1 MTDEGGVS
9 IPDDVVGAAARAGEL
24 RAELDRANHLY
35 YVEQAPEISDAEY
48 DALFRELQGIEER
61 FPDLLTADSPTQR
74 VGAPPSGEFAEVV
87 HTLPMLSLSNVVDR
101 EELEAWKRRA
111 SEHVEIEEFEYV
123 CELKIDGL
131 AISCTY
137 ENGVLARAAT
147 RGDGF
152 RGEDVT
158 ANVRTIRSVPLRLDG
173 DDVPA
178 TVELRGEVYF
188 PLPAFEQM
196 NREREEK
203 GLPLYVNPRNTASG
217 ALRQLDSRVTAS
229 RPLDMVFY
237 SVGHVDGV
245 VSDSHWETLQSIR
258 RWGGKVNEWT
268 RRVSDIESVEAAYQE
283 ALAARGDLEFGID
296 GMVVKIDSIALQTRL
311 GVSGRDPRWA
321 TAYKF
326 PAERARTRLISI
338 GVNVGRTG
346 SLNPFAVLEPVVVGG
361 VTVSRATLHNAQDI
375 NEKGIRENIDVIV
388 QRAGDV
394 IPQVVG
400 PAEALTAE
408 QEADEYRLPEECPV
422 CAEPTVEPE
431 DQAMTLCVNSSC
443 PAQFERLLQ
452 HFASRGAMDIEGLG
466 ERVSQDLARN
476 GLVKDLAE
484 VFSLRPKRDALL
496 ELEKMGEKRVDNL
509 LEAIESAKTRP
520 LPRLLFGLGIIGV
533 GAEVAEWLSR
543 RFRSLTGIEEGAK
556 KEELIEIDGIGPVLA
571 ETISAWVSNPI
582 NRDLL
587 GRLRAAGVDPV
598 DETPA
603 PPADHPFAGK
613 TLVVTGRL
621 ETMSRAEAQT
631 AIKSNGG
638 KASSSVSRKTDFLVA
653 GEDAG
658 SKHATAV
665 RLGVPVLDEEQFVRV
680 LNGEVVDMEA
690 LTSDGQDDP
699 AASSQAGL
707 GL

>member
-1 MTDEGGVS
+1 M
-9 IPDDVVGAAARAGEL
+9 L
-24 RAELDRANHLY
+24 
-35 YVEQAPEISDAEY
+35 DAEY
-48 DALFRELQGIEER
+48 DRLFRELQAIEER
-61 FPDLLTADSPTQR
+61 FPDLATADSPTQR

-87 HTLPMLSLSNVVDR
+87 HTLPMLSLSNVVNR
-101 EELEAWKRRA
+101 EELEAWRHRA
-111 SEHVEIEEFEYV
+111 SEFVEIEDFEFV

-137 ENGVLARAAT
+137 ENGVLTRAAT
-147 RGDGF
+147 RGDGI

-158 ANVRTIRSVPLRLDG
+158 ANVRTIRTVPLRLVG
-173 DDVPA
+173 DDVAA

-188 PLPAFEQM
+188 PLSAFDRL
-196 NREREEK
+196 NREREAE

-229 RPLDMVFY
+229 RPLDVVFY
-237 SVGHVDGV
+237 SIGTTDGDFT
-245 VSDSHWETLQSIR
+245 DSHWEALKAIK

-268 RRVSDIESVEAAYQE
+268 KVVSDIEAVEGAYQD
-283 ALAARGDLEFGID
+283 ALAIRPELDFGID
-296 GMVVKIDSIALQTRL
+296 GMVVKIDSLALQNRL

-326 PAERARTRLISI
+326 PAERARTRLINI

-346 SLNPFAVLEPVVVGG
+346 SLNPYAILEPVVVGG

-375 NEKGIRENIDVIV
+375 NEKGIREGIDVIV

-400 PAEALTAE
+400 PAEALTPE
-408 QEADEYRLPEECPV
+408 QEADPYRLPEKCPV
-422 CAEPTVEPE
+422 CSEPTVEPE
-431 DQAMTLCVNSSC
+431 DQAMTLCVNLSC

-476 GLVKDLAE
+476 ELVKDLAE
-484 VFSLRPKRDALL
+484 VFSLADKRAELL

-509 LEAIESAKTRP
+509 LEAIESAKSQP
-520 LPRLLFGLGIIGV
+520 LPRLLFGLGILGV

-543 RFRSLTGIEEGAK
+543 RFRSLTGIEGATAD
-556 KEELIEIDGIGPVLA
+556 ELIEIDGIGPVLA
-571 ETISAWVSNPI
+571 ETISAWVSNPS
-582 NRDLL
+582 NRDLMA
-587 GRLRAAGVDPV
+587 RLRAAGVDPV
-598 DETPA
+598 DDTPA

-613 TLVVTGRL
+613 TVVVTGRL
-621 ETMSRAEAQT
+621 ETMSRSEAQS
-631 AIKSNGG
+631 AIKSLGG
-638 KASSSVSRKTDFLVA
+638 KASSSVSRKTDYLVA
-653 GEDAG
+653 GAEAG

-665 RLGVPVLDEEQFVRV
+665 RLGVRVLDEEQFLRV
-680 LNGEVVDMEA
+680 LNGDMVD
-690 LTSDGQDDP
+690 LQPVTSYDGNESSSP
-699 AASSQAGL
+699 SQADL

>member
-1 MTDEGGVS
+1 MDEGGVS
-9 IPDDVVGAAARAGEL
+9 IPNDAGLAAVRAGVV
-24 RAELDRANHLY
+24 RADLNRANYLY
-35 YVEQAPEISDAEY
+35 YVEQATVMSDAEY
-48 DALFRELQGIEER
+48 DRLFRELLAIEQQ
-61 FPDLLTADSPTQR
+61 FPDLVTADSPTQR

-87 HTLPMLSLSNVVDR
+87 HTLPMLSLSNVVNR
-101 EELEAWKRRA
+101 EELEAWRRRA
-111 SEHVEIEEFEYV
+111 SELLEIEEFEFV

-147 RGDGF
+147 RGDGI

-158 ANVRTIRSVPLRLDG
+158 ANVRTIRTVPLRLDG

-188 PLPAFEQM
+188 PLSAFDRL
-196 NREREEK
+196 NREREAE

-229 RPLDMVFY
+229 RPLDVTFY
-237 SVGHVDGV
+237 SIGNTD
-245 VSDSHWETLQSIR
+245 SDFTTAIGQALQTIS

-268 RRVSDIESVEAAYQE
+268 KVVSDIEGIQDAYEE
-283 ALAARGDLEFGID
+283 ALATRPDLDYGID
-296 GMVVKIDSIALQTRL
+296 GMVVKIDSLALQSRL

-326 PAERARTRLISI
+326 PAERARTRLINI

-346 SLNPFAVLEPVVVGG
+346 SLNPYAILEPVVVGG
-361 VTVSRATLHNAQDI
+361 VTVSRSTLHNAQDI
-375 NEKGIRENIDVIV
+375 NEKGIREGIDVIV

-394 IPQVVG
+394 IPQVIG
-400 PAEALTAE
+400 PAEPLTPE
-408 QEADEYRLPEECPV
+408 QEANQYRLPDQCPV
-422 CAEPTVEPE
+422 CSEPTVAPE

-484 VFSLRPKRDALL
+484 VFSLAEKRAELL

-509 LEAIESAKTRP
+509 LQAIESAKARP

-543 RFRSLTGIEEGAK
+543 RFRSLTGIEGATAEG
-556 KEELIEIDGIGPVLA
+556 LIEIDGIGPVLA
-571 ETISAWVSNPI
+571 ETISAWVSNPS
-582 NRDLL
+582 NLDLL
-587 GRLRAAGVDPV
+587 SRLRAAGVDPV
-598 DETPA
+598 DDTPA
-603 PPADHPFAGK
+603 PPSDHPFAGK

-621 ETMSRAEAQT
+621 DSMSRPEAQSK
-631 AIKSNGG
+631 IKSLGG
-638 KASSSVSRKTDFLVA
+638 KASSSVSRKTDYLVA
-653 GEDAG
+653 GADAG

-665 RLGVPVLDEEQFVRV
+665 RLGVTVLDEEQFLRV
-680 LNGEVVDMEA
+680 LNGETVD
-690 LTSDGQDDP
+690 LQPVTSDDGNESSSP
-699 AASSQAGL
+699 SQAGL

>member
-1 MTDEGGVS
+1 MTDESGVS
-9 IPDDVVGAAARAGEL
+9 IPDDVVDAAARAGEL
-24 RAELDRANHLY
+24 RAQLNRANHLY
-35 YVEQAPEISDAEY
+35 YVEQAPVMLDEEWDR
-48 DALFRELQGIEER
+48 LFRELQAIEER

-74 VGAPPSGEFAEVV
+74 VGAPPSDEFDEVV
-87 HTLPMLSLSNVVDR
+87 HTRPMLSLSNVVDQ

-111 SEHVEIEEFEYV
+111 SEYVEIEEFDYV

-158 ANVRTIRSVPLRLDG
+158 ANVRTIRSVPLRLNG

-178 TVELRGEVYF
+178 TVELRGEVFF
-188 PLPAFEQM
+188 PLSAFKLM
-196 NREREEK
+196 NEEREAE

-229 RPLDMVFY
+229 RPLDVMFY
-237 SVGHVDGV
+237 SVGHVDGI
-245 VSDSHWETLQSIR
+245 VSDSHWENLAAIR

-268 RRVSDIESVEAAYQE
+268 RVVSDIEGVEAAYQE
-283 ALAARGDLEFGID
+283 TLEERARLDFGID
-296 GMVVKIDSIALQTRL
+296 GMVVKIDSLALRTRL

-326 PAERARTRLISI
+326 PAERARTRLVSI

-375 NEKGIRENIDVIV
+375 NEKNIREGIDVIV

-400 PAEALTAE
+400 PAEALTPE
-408 QEADEYRLPEECPV
+408 QEADEYRLPESCPV
-422 CAEPTVEPE
+422 CSEPTVEPE

-484 VFSLRPKRDALL
+484 VFSLREKRDALL
-496 ELEKMGEKRVDNL
+496 ELEKMGDKRVDNL

-543 RFRSLTGIEEGAK
+543 RFRSLTGIEGAAA
-556 KEELIEIDGIGPVLA
+556 EDLIEIDGIGPVLA
-571 ETISAWVSNPI
+571 ETISAWVSNP
-582 NRDLL
+582 NNLDLL
-587 GRLRAAGVDPV
+587 ARLRDAGVDPV
-598 DETPA
+598 DDTPA

-621 ETMSRAEAQT
+621 ETMSRSEAQA
-631 AIKSNGG
+631 AIKSSGG
-638 KASSSVSRKTDFLVA
+638 KASSSVSRKTDYLVA
-653 GEDAG
+653 GADAG

-680 LNGEVVDMEA
+680 LNGEPVDVVGVGSTDE
-690 LTSDGQDDP
+690 DD
-699 AASSQAGL
+699 AVSASQADL

>member
-1 MTDEGGVS
+1 MDEGGIS
-9 IPDDVVGAAARAGEL
+9 IPDDTADAAARAGDL
-24 RAELDRANHLY
+24 RAALDRANHLY
-35 YVEQAPEISDAEY
+35 YVEQAPAMSDAEY
-48 DALFRELQGIEER
+48 DRLFRELQAIEER
-61 FPDLLTADSPTQR
+61 FPDLLTPDSPTRR
-74 VGAPPSGEFAEVV
+74 VGAPPSDEFDEVV
-87 HTLPMLSLSNVVDR
+87 HTLPMLSLSNVVNR
-101 EELEAWKRRA
+101 EELEAWRRRA
-111 SEHVEIEEFEYV
+111 SEFLEIEEFDYV

-137 ENGVLARAAT
+137 ENGVLVRAAT

-158 ANVRTIRSVPLRLDG
+158 ANVRTIRSVPLRLSG
-173 DDVPA
+173 DDVPT

-188 PLPAFEQM
+188 PLSAFERM
-196 NREREEK
+196 NREREAED
-203 GLPLYVNPRNTASG
+203 LPLYVNPRNTASG
-217 ALRQLDSRVTAS
+217 ALRQLDSRVTAT
-229 RPLDMVFY
+229 RPLDVTFY
-237 SVGHVDGV
+237 SIGHVDGV
-245 VSDSHWETLQSIR
+245 VSDSHWETLQTIR
-258 RWGGKVNEWT
+258 RWGGKVADWT
-268 RRVSDIESVEAAYQE
+268 RRVLDIEDVEQAYQE
-283 ALAARGDLEFGID
+283 ALQARSDLDFGID
-296 GMVVKIDSIALQTRL
+296 GMVVKIDSLALQNRL

-326 PAERARTRLISI
+326 PAERARTRLVSI

-346 SLNPFAVLEPVVVGG
+346 SLNPFAILEPIVVGG

-375 NEKGIRENIDVIV
+375 NEKGIREGIDVIV

-400 PAEALTAE
+400 PAEALTPE
-408 QEADEYRLPEECPV
+408 QEADAYRLPKECPV
-422 CAEPTVEPE
+422 CSEPTVEPE

-484 VFSLRPKRDALL
+484 VFSLGEKRDALL

-543 RFRSLTGIEEGAK
+543 RFRSLTGIEGATS
-556 KEELIEIDGIGPVLA
+556 EELIEIDGIGPVLA
-571 ETISAWVSNPI
+571 ETISAWVTNEI
-582 NRDLL
+582 NLDLL
-587 GRLRAAGVDPV
+587 ARLRAAGVDPV
-598 DETPA
+598 DDTPA
-603 PPADHPFAGK
+603 PPADHPFAGR
-613 TLVVTGRL
+613 TVVVTGRL
-621 ETMSRAEAQT
+621 ETMSRSEAQS

-638 KASSSVSRKTDFLVA
+638 KASSSVSRKTDYLVA
-653 GEDAG
+653 GADAG
-658 SKHATAV
+658 SKHDTAI

-680 LNGEVVDMEA
+680 LNGEAVDLEPVS
-690 LTSDGQDDP
+690 SDGQDDSTAP
-699 AASSQAGL
+699 SQAGL
-707 GL
+707 EL

>member
-1 MTDEGGVS
+1 MDEGGAS
-9 IPDDVVGAAARAGEL
+9 TPTDASLAAARAGEL
-24 RAELDRANHLY
+24 RADLNRANYLY
-35 YVEQAPEISDAEY
+35 YVEQDPVMSDAEY
-48 DALFRELQGIEER
+48 DRLFRELQAIEEQ
-61 FPDLLTADSPTQR
+61 FPDLATADSPTQR
-74 VGAPPSGEFAEVV
+74 VGAPPSDEFAEVV
-87 HTLPMLSLSNVVDR
+87 HTLPMLSLSNVVNR
-101 EELEAWKRRA
+101 EELEAWRHRA
-111 SEHVEIEEFEYV
+111 SEFVEIEDFEFV

-137 ENGVLARAAT
+137 ENGVLTRAAT
-147 RGDGF
+147 RGDGI

-158 ANVRTIRSVPLRLDG
+158 ANVRTIRTVPLRLVG
-173 DDVPA
+173 DDVAA

-188 PLPAFEQM
+188 PLSAFDRL
-196 NREREEK
+196 NREREAE

-229 RPLDMVFY
+229 RPLDVVFY
-237 SVGHVDGV
+237 SIGTTDGDFT
-245 VSDSHWETLQSIR
+245 DSHWEALKAIK

-268 RRVSDIESVEAAYQE
+268 KLVSDIESVEGAYQD
-283 ALAARGDLEFGID
+283 ALAIRPELDFGID
-296 GMVVKIDSIALQTRL
+296 GMVVKIDSLALQNRL

-326 PAERARTRLISI
+326 PAERARTRLINI

-346 SLNPFAVLEPVVVGG
+346 SLNPYAILEPVVVGG

-375 NEKGIRENIDVIV
+375 NEKGIRAGIDVIV

-400 PAEALTAE
+400 PAEALTPE
-408 QEADEYRLPEECPV
+408 QEADPYRLPEKCPV
-422 CAEPTVEPE
+422 CSEPTVEPE

-484 VFSLRPKRDALL
+484 VFSVADKRAELL

-509 LEAIESAKTRP
+509 VEAIESAKSRP

-543 RFRSLTGIEEGAK
+543 RFRSLTGMEGATA
-556 KEELIEIDGIGPVLA
+556 EELIEIDGIGPVLA
-571 ETISAWVSNPI
+571 ETISAWVSNPS
-582 NRDLL
+582 NRDCWRDCAPP
-587 GRLRAAGVDPV
+587 GWTRSTTRLRRRP
-598 DETPA
+598 T
-603 PPADHPFAGK
+603 
-613 TLVVTGRL
+613 TRL
-621 ETMSRAEAQT
+621 
-631 AIKSNGG
+631 
-638 KASSSVSRKTDFLVA
+638 
-653 GEDAG
+653 
-658 SKHATAV
+658 
-665 RLGVPVLDEEQFVRV
+665 
-680 LNGEVVDMEA
+680 
-690 LTSDGQDDP
+690 
-699 AASSQAGL
+699 QARPWW
-707 GL
+707 

>member
-1 MTDEGGVS
+1 MDEGGVS
-9 IPDDVVGAAARAGEL
+9 IPNDASLAAVRAGVV
-24 RAELDRANHLY
+24 RADLNRANHLY
-35 YVEQAPEISDAEY
+35 HVEQATVMSDAEY
-48 DALFRELQGIEER
+48 DRLFRELLAIEQQ
-61 FPDLLTADSPTQR
+61 FPDLVTADSPTQR

-87 HTLPMLSLSNVVDR
+87 HTAPMLSLSNVVNR
-101 EELEAWKRRA
+101 EELEAWRRRA
-111 SEHVEIEEFEYV
+111 SELLEIEEFEFV

-137 ENGVLARAAT
+137 EDGVLTRAAT
-147 RGDGF
+147 RGDGI

-158 ANVRTIRSVPLRLDG
+158 ANVRTIRTVPLRLNG

-188 PLPAFEQM
+188 PLSAFVRL
-196 NREREEK
+196 NREREAE

-229 RPLDMVFY
+229 RPLDVTFY
-237 SVGHVDGV
+237 SIGNTD
-245 VSDSHWETLQSIR
+245 SDFTDSHWAALQTIS

-268 RRVSDIESVEAAYQE
+268 KVVSDIEGIQDAYEE
-283 ALAARGDLEFGID
+283 ALAKRPDLDYGID
-296 GMVVKIDSIALQTRL
+296 GMVVKIDSLALQSRL

-326 PAERARTRLISI
+326 PAERARTRLINI

-346 SLNPFAVLEPVVVGG
+346 SLNPYAILEPVVVGG
-361 VTVSRATLHNAQDI
+361 VTVSRSTLHNAQDI
-375 NEKGIRENIDVIV
+375 NEKGIREGIDVIV

-394 IPQVVG
+394 IPQVIG
-400 PAEALTAE
+400 PAEPLTPE
-408 QEADEYRLPEECPV
+408 QEANQYRLPDQCPV
-422 CAEPTVEPE
+422 CSEPTVAPE

-484 VFSLRPKRDALL
+484 VFSLAEKRTELL

-509 LEAIESAKTRP
+509 LEAIESAKSRP

-543 RFRSLTGIEEGAK
+543 RFRSLTGIEGATAEG
-556 KEELIEIDGIGPVLA
+556 LIEIDGIGPVLA
-571 ETISAWVSNPI
+571 ETISAWVSNPS
-582 NRDLL
+582 NLDLL
-587 GRLRAAGVDPV
+587 SRLRAAGVDPV
-598 DETPA
+598 DDTPA
-603 PPADHPFAGK
+603 PPSDHPFAGK

-621 ETMSRAEAQT
+621 DSMSRPEAQSK
-631 AIKSNGG
+631 IKSLGG
-638 KASSSVSRKTDFLVA
+638 KASSSVSRKTDYLVA
-653 GEDAG
+653 GADAG

-665 RLGVPVLDEEQFVRV
+665 RLGVTVLDEEQFLRV
-680 LNGEVVDMEA
+680 LNGETVD
-690 LTSDGQDDP
+690 LQPVTSDDGDESSSP
-699 AASSQAGL
+699 SQAGL

>member
-1 MTDEGGVS
+1 MDEGGVS
-9 IPDDVVGAAARAGEL
+9 IPNDASLAAVRAGVV
-24 RAELDRANHLY
+24 RADLNRANYLY
-35 YVEQAPEISDAEY
+35 YVEQATVISDAEY
-48 DALFRELQGIEER
+48 DRLFKELLAIELQ
-61 FPDLLTADSPTQR
+61 FPDLVTADSPTQR

-87 HTLPMLSLSNVVDR
+87 HTAPMLSLSNVVNR
-101 EELEAWKRRA
+101 EELEAWRRRA
-111 SEHVEIEEFEYV
+111 SELLEIEEFEFV

-147 RGDGF
+147 RGDGI

-158 ANVRTIRSVPLRLDG
+158 ANVRTIRTVPLRLNG

-188 PLPAFEQM
+188 PLSAFGRL
-196 NREREEK
+196 NREREAE

-229 RPLDMVFY
+229 RPLDVTFY
-237 SVGHVDGV
+237 SIGNTD
-245 VSDSHWETLQSIR
+245 SDFTDSHWAALQTIG

-268 RRVSDIESVEAAYQE
+268 KVVSDIEGIQDAYEE
-283 ALAARGDLEFGID
+283 ALAKRPGLDYGID
-296 GMVVKIDSIALQTRL
+296 GMVVKIDSLALQSRL

-326 PAERARTRLISI
+326 PAERARTRLINI

-346 SLNPFAVLEPVVVGG
+346 SLNPYAILEPVVVGG
-361 VTVSRATLHNAQDI
+361 VTVSRSTLHNAQDI
-375 NEKGIRENIDVIV
+375 NEKGIREGIDVIV

-394 IPQVVG
+394 IPQVIG
-400 PAEALTAE
+400 PAEPLTPE
-408 QEADEYRLPEECPV
+408 QEANQYRLPDQCPV
-422 CAEPTVEPE
+422 CSEPTVAPE

-484 VFSLRPKRDALL
+484 VFSLAEKRAELL

-509 LEAIESAKTRP
+509 LQAIESAKTRP

-543 RFRSLTGIEEGAK
+543 RFRSLTGIEGATAEG
-556 KEELIEIDGIGPVLA
+556 LIEIDGIGPVLA
-571 ETISAWVSNPI
+571 ETISAWVSNPS
-582 NRDLL
+582 NLDLL
-587 GRLRAAGVDPV
+587 SRLRAAGVDPV
-598 DETPA
+598 DDTPA
-603 PPADHPFAGK
+603 PPSDHPFAGK
-613 TLVVTGRL
+613 TVVVTGRL
-621 ETMSRAEAQT
+621 DSMSRPEAQSK
-631 AIKSNGG
+631 IKSLGG
-638 KASSSVSRKTDFLVA
+638 KASSSVSRKTDYLVA
-653 GEDAG
+653 GADAG

-665 RLGVPVLDEEQFVRV
+665 RLGVTVLDEEQFLRV
-680 LNGEVVDMEA
+680 LNGETVD
-690 LTSDGQDDP
+690 LQPVTSDDGNESSSP
-699 AASSQAGL
+699 SQAGL

>member
-1 MTDEGGVS
+1 
-9 IPDDVVGAAARAGEL
+9 
-24 RAELDRANHLY
+24 
-35 YVEQAPEISDAEY
+35 
-48 DALFRELQGIEER
+48 
-61 FPDLLTADSPTQR
+61 
-74 VGAPPSGEFAEVV
+74 
-87 HTLPMLSLSNVVDR
+87 MLSLSNVVNR
-101 EELEAWKRRA
+101 EELEAWRRRA
-111 SEHVEIEEFEYV
+111 SELLEIEEFEFV

-147 RGDGF
+147 RGDGI

-158 ANVRTIRSVPLRLDG
+158 ANVRTIRTVPLRLNG

-188 PLPAFEQM
+188 PLSAFDRL
-196 NREREEK
+196 NREREAE

-229 RPLDMVFY
+229 GPLDVTFY
-237 SVGHVDGV
+237 SIGNTDSDF
-245 VSDSHWETLQSIR
+245 SDSHWAALQTIS

-268 RRVSDIESVEAAYQE
+268 KVVSDIEGIQDAYEE
-283 ALAARGDLEFGID
+283 ALAKRPDLDYGID
-296 GMVVKIDSIALQTRL
+296 GMVVKIDSLALQSRL

-326 PAERARTRLISI
+326 PAERARTRLINI

-346 SLNPFAVLEPVVVGG
+346 SLNPYAILEPVVVGG
-361 VTVSRATLHNAQDI
+361 VTVSRSTLHNAQDI
-375 NEKGIRENIDVIV
+375 NEKGIREGIDVIV

-394 IPQVVG
+394 IPQVIG
-400 PAEALTAE
+400 PAEPLTPE
-408 QEADEYRLPEECPV
+408 QEASLYRLPDQCPV
-422 CAEPTVEPE
+422 CGEPTVAPE

-484 VFSLRPKRDALL
+484 VFSLAEKRAELL

-509 LEAIESAKTRP
+509 LQAIESAKTRP

-543 RFRSLTGIEEGAK
+543 RFRSLTGIEGATAEG
-556 KEELIEIDGIGPVLA
+556 LIEIDGIGPVLA
-571 ETISAWVSNPI
+571 ETISAWVSNPS
-582 NRDLL
+582 NLDLL
-587 GRLRAAGVDPV
+587 SRLRAAGVDPV
-598 DETPA
+598 DDTPA
-603 PPADHPFAGK
+603 PPSDHPFAGK
-613 TLVVTGRL
+613 TVVVTGRL
-621 ETMSRAEAQT
+621 DSMSRPEAQSK
-631 AIKSNGG
+631 IKSLGG
-638 KASSSVSRKTDFLVA
+638 KASSSVSRKTDYVVA
-653 GEDAG
+653 GADAG

-665 RLGVPVLDEEQFVRV
+665 RLGVPVLDEEQFLRV
-680 LNGEVVDMEA
+680 LNGETVD
-690 LTSDGQDDP
+690 LQPVTSDDGNESSSP
-699 AASSQAGL
+699 SQAGL

>member
-1 MTDEGGVS
+1 MDEGGVS
-9 IPDDVVGAAARAGEL
+9 IPNDASLAAVRAGEL
-24 RAELDRANHLY
+24 RADLNRANHLY
-35 YVEQAPEISDAEY
+35 HVEQAPVMADAEY
-48 DALFRELQGIEER
+48 DRLFRELLAIEQQ
-61 FPDLLTADSPTQR
+61 FPDLATADSPTQR
-74 VGAPPSGEFAEVV
+74 VGAAPSGEFAEVV
-87 HTLPMLSLSNVVDR
+87 HTAPMLSLSNVVNR
-101 EELEAWKRRA
+101 EELEAWRRRA
-111 SEHVEIEEFEYV
+111 SELLEIEEFDFV
-123 CELKIDGL
+123 CELKVDGL

-147 RGDGF
+147 RGDGI

-158 ANVRTIRSVPLRLDG
+158 ANVRTIRTVPLRLNG

-188 PLPAFEQM
+188 PLSAFDRL
-196 NREREEK
+196 NREREAE

-229 RPLDMVFY
+229 RPLDVTFY
-237 SVGHVDGV
+237 SIGNTDAV
-245 VSDSHWETLQSIR
+245 VTDSHWQALQTIS

-268 RRVSDIESVEAAYQE
+268 KRVSDIEGIQDAYEE
-283 ALAARGDLEFGID
+283 ALAKRPDLDYGID
-296 GMVVKIDSIALQTRL
+296 GMVVKIDSLALQSRL

-326 PAERARTRLISI
+326 PAEQARTRLINI

-346 SLNPFAVLEPVVVGG
+346 SLNPYAILEPIVVGG

-375 NEKGIRENIDVIV
+375 NEKGIREGIDVIV

-394 IPQVVG
+394 IPQVIG
-400 PAEALTAE
+400 PAEPLTPE
-408 QEADEYRLPEECPV
+408 LEARQYRLPDRCPV
-422 CAEPTVEPE
+422 CSEPTVAPE

-484 VFSLRPKRDALL
+484 VFSLADKRAELL

-509 LEAIESAKTRP
+509 LQAIESAKTRP

-543 RFRSLTGIEEGAK
+543 RFRSLTGIEGAGA
-556 KEELIEIDGIGPVLA
+556 EELIEIDGIGPVLA
-571 ETISAWVSNPI
+571 ETISAWVSNPS
-582 NRDLL
+582 NLDLL
-587 GRLRAAGVDPV
+587 ARLRDAGVDPV
-598 DETPA
+598 DDTPA

-613 TLVVTGRL
+613 TVVVTGRL
-621 ETMSRAEAQT
+621 DSMSRSEAQSMV
-631 AIKSNGG
+631 KGFGG
-638 KASSSVSRKTDFLVA
+638 KASSSVSRKTDYLVA
-653 GEDAG
+653 GADAG

-665 RLGVPVLDEEQFVRV
+665 RLGVPVLDEEQFLRV
-680 LNGEVVDMEA
+680 LNGETVD
-690 LTSDGQDDP
+690 LQPVTSDDRDESSSP
-699 AASSQAGL
+699 SQAGL

>member
-1 MTDEGGVS
+1 MDEGGVS
-9 IPDDVVGAAARAGEL
+9 IPNDASLAASRAGEL
-24 RAELDRANHLY
+24 RADLNRANHLY
-35 YVEQAPEISDAEY
+35 YVEQAPVMVDAEY
-48 DALFRELQGIEER
+48 DRLFRELLTIEEQ
-61 FPDLLTADSPTQR
+61 FPDLVTADSPTQR

-87 HTLPMLSLSNVVDR
+87 HTAPMLSLSNVVNR
-101 EELEAWKRRA
+101 EELEAWRRRA
-111 SEHVEIEEFEYV
+111 SELLEIEDFDFV

-147 RGDGF
+147 RGDGI

-158 ANVRTIRSVPLRLDG
+158 ANVRTIRTVPLRLDG

-188 PLPAFEQM
+188 PLSAFDRL
-196 NREREEK
+196 NREREAE

-229 RPLDMVFY
+229 RPLDVTFY
-237 SVGHVDGV
+237 SIGTTD
-245 VSDSHWETLQSIR
+245 SDFTDSHWAALQAIR

-268 RRVSDIESVEAAYQE
+268 KVVSDIEGIQGAYEE
-283 ALAARGDLEFGID
+283 ALAKRPDLDYGID
-296 GMVVKIDSIALQTRL
+296 GMVVKIDSLALQSRL

-326 PAERARTRLISI
+326 PAERARTRLINI

-346 SLNPFAVLEPVVVGG
+346 SLNPYANLEPVVVGG

-375 NEKGIRENIDVIV
+375 NEKGIREGIDVIV

-394 IPQVVG
+394 IPQVIG
-400 PAEALTAE
+400 PAEPLTPE
-408 QEADEYRLPEECPV
+408 QEANQYRLPDRCPV
-422 CAEPTVEPE
+422 CSEPTVAPE

-476 GLVKDLAE
+476 GLVQDLAE
-484 VFSLRPKRDALL
+484 VFSLDEKRTELL

-509 LEAIESAKTRP
+509 LQAIESAKTQP
-520 LPRLLFGLGIIGV
+520 LPMLLFGLGIIGV

-543 RFRSLTGIEEGAK
+543 RFRSLTGIEGATA
-556 KEELIEIDGIGPVLA
+556 EELIEIDGIGPVLA
-571 ETISAWVSNPI
+571 ETISAWVSNPS
-582 NRDLL
+582 NLDLL
-587 GRLRAAGVDPV
+587 SRLRAAGVDPV
-598 DETPA
+598 DDTPA
-603 PPADHPFAGK
+603 PPSDHPFAGK
-613 TLVVTGRL
+613 TVVVTGRL
-621 ETMSRAEAQT
+621 DSMSRPEAQSK
-631 AIKSNGG
+631 IKSLGG
-638 KASSSVSRKTDFLVA
+638 KASSSVSRKTDYLVA
-653 GEDAG
+653 GADAG

-665 RLGVPVLDEEQFVRV
+665 RLGVPVLDEELFLRV
-680 LNGEVVDMEA
+680 LDGEEVDLQPA
-690 LTSDGQDDP
+690 TSDDGNESSSP
-699 AASSQAGL
+699 SQAGL

>member
-1 MTDEGGVS
+1 MDEGGAS
-9 IPDDVVGAAARAGEL
+9 IPTDASLAAARAGEL
-24 RAELDRANHLY
+24 RAELNRANHLY
-35 YVEQAPEISDAEY
+35 YVEQDPVMSDVEY
-48 DALFRELQGIEER
+48 DRLFRELLAVEEQ
-61 FPDLLTADSPTQR
+61 FPDLVTADSPTQR

-87 HTLPMLSLSNVVDR
+87 HTLPMLSLSNVVNR
-101 EELEAWKRRA
+101 EELEAWRHRA
-111 SEHVEIEEFEYV
+111 SEFVEIEDFEFV

-137 ENGVLARAAT
+137 ENGVLTRAAT
-147 RGDGF
+147 RGDGI

-158 ANVRTIRSVPLRLDG
+158 VNVRTIRTVPLRLVG
-173 DDVPA
+173 GDVPA

-188 PLPAFEQM
+188 PLSAFDRL
-196 NREREEK
+196 NREREAE

-229 RPLDMVFY
+229 RPLDVTFY
-237 SVGHVDGV
+237 SIGNTDGDFT
-245 VSDSHWETLQSIR
+245 DSHWEALKAIK

-268 RRVSDIESVEAAYQE
+268 KVVSDIEGIQEAYEE
-283 ALAARGDLEFGID
+283 ALAKRPRLDFGID
-296 GMVVKIDSIALQTRL
+296 GMVVKIDNLALQNRL

-326 PAERARTRLISI
+326 PAERARTRLINI

-346 SLNPFAVLEPVVVGG
+346 SLNPYAILEPVVVGG

-375 NEKGIRENIDVIV
+375 NEKGIREGIDVIV

-400 PAEALTAE
+400 PAEALTPE
-408 QEADEYRLPEECPV
+408 QEADPYRLPDQCPV
-422 CAEPTVEPE
+422 CSEPTVEPE

-484 VFSLRPKRDALL
+484 VFSLGGKRAELL

-509 LEAIESAKTRP
+509 LDAIESAKTRP

-543 RFRSLTGIEEGAK
+543 RFRSLTGIEGATA
-556 KEELIEIDGIGPVLA
+556 EELIEIDGIGPVLA
-571 ETISAWVSNPI
+571 ETISAWVSNPS
-582 NRDLL
+582 NLDLL
-587 GRLRAAGVDPV
+587 ARLRAAGVDPV
-598 DETPA
+598 DDTPA
-603 PPADHPFAGK
+603 PPSDHPFAGK
-613 TLVVTGRL
+613 TVVVTGRL
-621 ETMSRAEAQT
+621 ESMSRSEAQSK
-631 AIKSNGG
+631 IKSLGG
-638 KASSSVSRKTDFLVA
+638 KASSSVSRKTDYLVA
-653 GEDAG
+653 GADAG

-665 RLGVPVLDEEQFVRV
+665 RLGVTVLDEEQFIRV
-680 LNGEVVDMEA
+680 LSGETVDPQPE
-690 LTSDGQDDP
+690 TSDDRDDSES
-699 AASSQAGL
+699 AGQAGL

>member
-1 MTDEGGVS
+1 MDEGGVS
-9 IPDDVVGAAARAGEL
+9 IPNDASLAAVRAGEL
-24 RAELDRANHLY
+24 RADLNRANHLY
-35 YVEQAPEISDAEY
+35 YVEQATVMSDAEY
-48 DALFRELQGIEER
+48 DRLFRELLAIEQQ
-61 FPDLLTADSPTQR
+61 FPDLVTADSPTQR
-74 VGAPPSGEFAEVV
+74 VGAHPSGEFAEVV
-87 HTLPMLSLSNVVDR
+87 HTAPMLSLSNVVNR
-101 EELEAWKRRA
+101 EELEAWRRRA
-111 SEHVEIEEFEYV
+111 SELLEIEEFEFV

-147 RGDGF
+147 RGDGI

-158 ANVRTIRSVPLRLDG
+158 ANVRTIRTVPLRLNG
-173 DDVPA
+173 DDVP
-178 TVELRGEVYF
+178 TKVELRGEVYF
-188 PLPAFEQM
+188 PLSAFERL
-196 NREREEK
+196 NREREAE

-229 RPLDMVFY
+229 RPLDVTFY
-237 SVGHVDGV
+237 SIGNTD
-245 VSDSHWETLQSIR
+245 SDFTDSHWAALQTIG

-268 RRVSDIESVEAAYQE
+268 KVVSDIEGIQDAYEE
-283 ALAARGDLEFGID
+283 ALATRPDLDYGID
-296 GMVVKIDSIALQTRL
+296 GMVVKIDSLALQNRL

-326 PAERARTRLISI
+326 PAERARTRLIEI

-346 SLNPFAVLEPVVVGG
+346 SLNPYAILEPIVVGG
-361 VTVSRATLHNAQDI
+361 VTVSRSTLHNAQDI
-375 NEKGIRENIDVIV
+375 NEKGIREGIDVIV

-394 IPQVVG
+394 IPQVIG
-400 PAEALTAE
+400 PAEPLTPE
-408 QEADEYRLPEECPV
+408 QEANQYRLPDRCPV
-422 CAEPTVEPE
+422 CSEPTVAPE

-484 VFSLRPKRDALL
+484 VFSLAEKRTELL

-509 LEAIESAKTRP
+509 LQAIESAKTRP

-543 RFRSLTGIEEGAK
+543 RFRSLTGIEGATAEG
-556 KEELIEIDGIGPVLA
+556 LIEIDGIGPVLA
-571 ETISAWVSNPI
+571 ETISAWVSNPS
-582 NRDLL
+582 NLDLL
-587 GRLRAAGVDPV
+587 SRLRAAGVNPV
-598 DETPA
+598 DDTPA
-603 PPADHPFAGK
+603 PPSDHPFAGK
-613 TLVVTGRL
+613 TVVVTGRL
-621 ETMSRAEAQT
+621 ESMSRPEAQSK
-631 AIKSNGG
+631 IKSLGG
-638 KASSSVSRKTDFLVA
+638 KASSSVSRKTDYVVA
-653 GEDAG
+653 GADAG

-665 RLGVPVLDEEQFVRV
+665 RLGVPVLDEEQFLRV
-680 LNGEVVDMEA
+680 LNGEAVD
-690 LTSDGQDDP
+690 LQPVTSDDGNESSSP
-699 AASSQAGL
+699 SQAGL

>member
-1 MTDEGGVS
+1 MDESGVS
-9 IPDDVVGAAARAGEL
+9 IPDDAAEAAARAGEL
-24 RAELDRANHLY
+24 RAALDRANHLY
-35 YVEQAPEISDAEY
+35 YVEQAPDLSDAEY
-48 DALFRELQGIEER
+48 DRLFRELQAIEER
-61 FPDLLTADSPTQR
+61 FPDLLTPDSPTRR
-74 VGAPPSGEFAEVV
+74 VGAPPSDEFDEVV
-87 HTLPMLSLSNVVDR
+87 HTIPMLSLSNVVNR
-101 EELEAWKRRA
+101 EELEAWRRRA
-111 SEHVEIEEFEYV
+111 SEFLEIEEFDYV

-137 ENGVLARAAT
+137 ENGVLVRAAT

-158 ANVRTIRSVPLRLDG
+158 ANVRTIRSVPLRLSG
-173 DDVPA
+173 DDVPPA
-178 TVELRGEVYF
+178 VELRGEVYF
-188 PLPAFEQM
+188 PLSAFERM
-196 NREREEK
+196 NREREAEE
-203 GLPLYVNPRNTASG
+203 LPLYVNPRNTASG

-229 RPLDMVFY
+229 RPLDVTFY
-237 SVGHVDGV
+237 SIGHVDGV
-245 VSDSHWETLQSIR
+245 ISDSHWETLQTIR
-258 RWGGKVNEWT
+258 TWGGKVADWT
-268 RRVSDIESVEAAYQE
+268 RRVSDIEDVEAAYQE
-283 ALAARGDLEFGID
+283 ALDARSDLDFGID
-296 GMVVKIDSIALQTRL
+296 GMVVKIDSLALQDRL

-326 PAERARTRLISI
+326 PAEKARTRLVSI

-346 SLNPFAVLEPVVVGG
+346 SLNPFAILEPIVVGG

-375 NEKGIRENIDVIV
+375 NEKGIREGIDVIV

-400 PAEALTAE
+400 PAEALTPE
-408 QEADEYRLPEECPV
+408 QEAEPYRLPAECPV
-422 CAEPTVEPE
+422 CSEPTVEPE

-484 VFSLRPKRDALL
+484 VFSLRDKRDQLL

-509 LEAIESAKTRP
+509 LDAIESAKTRP

-543 RFRSLTGIEEGAK
+543 RFRSLTGIERATS
-556 KEELIEIDGIGPVLA
+556 EELIEIDGIGPVLA
-571 ETISAWVSNPI
+571 ETISAWVDNPI
-582 NRDLL
+582 NLDLL
-587 GRLRAAGVDPV
+587 ARLRAAGVDPV
-598 DETPA
+598 DDTPA

-613 TLVVTGRL
+613 TVVVTGRL
-621 ETMSRAEAQT
+621 ETMSRSEAQS

-638 KASSSVSRKTDFLVA
+638 KASSSVSRKTDYLVA

-665 RLGVPVLDEEQFVRV
+665 RLGVPVLDEDQFVRV
-680 LNGEVVDMEA
+680 LNGETVELES
-690 LTSDGQDDP
+690 LTSNGQDDSTAP
-699 AASSQAGL
+699 SQAGL
-707 GL
+707 EL

>member
-1 MTDEGGVS
+1 MDEGGVS
-9 IPDDVVGAAARAGEL
+9 IPNDASLAAARAGEL
-24 RAELDRANHLY
+24 RADLNRANHLY
-35 YVEQAPEISDAEY
+35 HVEQAPVMSDAEY
-48 DALFRELQGIEER
+48 DRLFRELLAIEQQ
-61 FPDLLTADSPTQR
+61 FPDLVTADSPTQR

-87 HTLPMLSLSNVVDR
+87 HTLPMLSLSNVVNR
-101 EELEAWKRRA
+101 EELEAWRRRA
-111 SEHVEIEEFEYV
+111 SELLEIEDFDFV

-147 RGDGF
+147 RGDGI

-158 ANVRTIRSVPLRLDG
+158 VNVRTIRTVPLRLDG

-178 TVELRGEVYF
+178 MVELRGEVYF
-188 PLPAFEQM
+188 PLSAFDRL
-196 NREREEK
+196 NREREAE

-229 RPLDMVFY
+229 RPLDVTFY
-237 SVGHVDGV
+237 SIGNTD
-245 VSDSHWETLQSIR
+245 SDFTDSHWQVLQTIS
-258 RWGGKVNEWT
+258 RWGGKVNDWT
-268 RRVSDIESVEAAYQE
+268 KVVSDIEGIQDAYE
-283 ALAARGDLEFGID
+283 KALAKRPDLDYGID
-296 GMVVKIDSIALQTRL
+296 GMVVKIDNLALQSRL

-326 PAERARTRLISI
+326 PAEQARTRLINI

-346 SLNPFAVLEPVVVGG
+346 SLNPYAILEPVVVGG

-375 NEKGIRENIDVIV
+375 NEKGIREGIDVIV

-400 PAEALTAE
+400 PAEPLTPE
-408 QEADEYRLPEECPV
+408 QEADPYRLPEKCPV
-422 CAEPTVEPE
+422 CSEPTVEPE

-476 GLVKDLAE
+476 GLVEDLAE
-484 VFSLRPKRDALL
+484 VFSLADKRAELL

-509 LEAIESAKTRP
+509 LEAIESAKARP

-543 RFRSLTGIEEGAK
+543 RFRSLTGIEGASA
-556 KEELIEIDGIGPVLA
+556 EELIEIDGIGPVLA
-571 ETISAWVSNPI
+571 ETISAWVSNPS
-582 NRDLL
+582 NLDLL
-587 GRLRAAGVDPV
+587 ARLRAGGVDPV
-598 DETPA
+598 DDTPA
-603 PPADHPFAGK
+603 PSSDHPFAGK

-621 ETMSRAEAQT
+621 DSMSRPEAQSK
-631 AIKSNGG
+631 IKSLGG
-638 KASSSVSRKTDFLVA
+638 KTSSSVSRKTDYLVA
-653 GEDAG
+653 GADAG

-665 RLGVPVLDEEQFVRV
+665 RLGVPVLDEEQFLRL
-680 LNGEVVDMEA
+680 LNGETVD
-690 LTSDGQDDP
+690 LQPVTPDDGNESSSP
-699 AASSQAGL
+699 SQAGL

>member
-1 MTDEGGVS
+1 MTDEGGVTV
-9 IPDDVVGAAARAGEL
+9 PDDAGLAGARAGEL
-24 RAELDRANHLY
+24 RAGLDRANHLY
-35 YVEQAPEISDAEY
+35 YVEQAPEISDDEY
-48 DALFRELQGIEER
+48 DRLFRELQAIEER

-87 HTLPMLSLSNVVDR
+87 HTLPMLSLSNVVDLG
-101 EELEAWKRRA
+101 ELEAWKRRA

-147 RGDGF
+147 RGDGL

-158 ANVRTIRSVPLRLDG
+158 ANVRTIRSVPLRLNG
-173 DDVPA
+173 DDVPG

-188 PLPAFEQM
+188 PLPAFERM
-196 NREREEK
+196 NRERDAE

-229 RPLDMVFY
+229 RPLDVMFY
-237 SVGHVDGV
+237 SVGHGEGV
-245 VSDSHWETLQSIR
+245 VSDSHWETLEAIR
-258 RWGGKVNEWT
+258 RWGGKVSDWT
-268 RRVSDIESVEAAYQE
+268 RRVPDIEGVEAAYQE
-283 ALAARGDLEFGID
+283 ALAARSDLDFGID

-326 PAERARTRLISI
+326 PAERARTKLISI

-346 SLNPFAVLEPVVVGG
+346 SLNPFANLYPVRVGG

-375 NEKGIRENIDVIV
+375 NEKGIRAGIDVIV

-400 PAEALTAE
+400 PAEALTPE
-408 QEADEYRLPEECPV
+408 QVADEYQLPEQCPV
-422 CAEPTVEPE
+422 CCEPTVEPE

-509 LEAIESAKTRP
+509 LDAIESAKTRP

-543 RFRSLTGIEEGAK
+543 RFRSLTGIEKAEK
-556 KEELIEIDGIGPVLA
+556 DELLEIHGIGPVLA
-571 ETISAWVSNPI
+571 ETISAWVANE
-582 NRDLL
+582 NNLDLL
-587 GRLRAAGVDPV
+587 ARLRAAGVDPV
-598 DETPA
+598 DDTPA

-621 ETMSRAEAQT
+621 ETMSRSEAQA

-680 LNGEVVDMEA
+680 LNGETVDLEA
-690 LTSDGQDDP
+690 MGATDEDEAVSP
-699 AASSQAGL
+699 SQADL

>member
-1 MTDEGGVS
+1 MTDEGGVTV
-9 IPDDVVGAAARAGEL
+9 PDDAGLAAARAGEL

-48 DALFRELQGIEER
+48 DRLFRELQAIEER

-87 HTLPMLSLSNVVDR
+87 HTLPMLSLSNVVDL

-111 SEHVEIEEFEYV
+111 SEHVEIDEFEYV

-147 RGDGF
+147 RGDGL

-158 ANVRTIRSVPLRLDG
+158 ANVRTIRSVPLRLNG
-173 DDVPA
+173 ADVPG

-196 NREREEK
+196 NRERETE

-229 RPLDMVFY
+229 RPLEVMFY
-237 SVGHVDGV
+237 SVGHGEGV
-245 VSDSHWETLQSIR
+245 VSDSHWETLQAIR
-258 RWGGKVNEWT
+258 RWGGKVSDWT
-268 RRVSDIESVEAAYQE
+268 RRVPDIEGVEAAYQE
-283 ALAARGDLEFGID
+283 ALAARSDLDFGID

-326 PAERARTRLISI
+326 PAERARTKLLSI

-400 PAEALTAE
+400 PAEALTPE
-408 QEADEYRLPEECPV
+408 QEANEYRMPEKCPV
-422 CAEPTVEPE
+422 CCEPTVEPE

-509 LEAIESAKTRP
+509 LDAIESAKTRP

-533 GAEVAEWLSR
+533 GSEVAEWLSR
-543 RFRSLTGIEEGAK
+543 RFRSLTGIEKAE
-556 KEELIEIDGIGPVLA
+556 KEELLEIDGIGPVLA

-582 NRDLL
+582 NLEL
-587 GRLRAAGVDPV
+587 MARLRDAGVDPE
-598 DETPA
+598 DNTPA

-621 ETMSRAEAQT
+621 ETMSRSEAQA

-680 LNGEVVDMEA
+680 LNGETVDLEA
-690 LTSDGQDDP
+690 MGATDGDVAESP
-699 AASSQAGL
+699 TQAGL